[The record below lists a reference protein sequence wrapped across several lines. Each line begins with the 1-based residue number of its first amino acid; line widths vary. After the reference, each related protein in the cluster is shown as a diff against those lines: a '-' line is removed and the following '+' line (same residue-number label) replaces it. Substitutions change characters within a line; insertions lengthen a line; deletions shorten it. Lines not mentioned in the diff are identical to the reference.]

1 MPVAVAR
8 EPDPEP
14 AARQIQC
21 PRCGV
26 ANENDRRFCARC
38 GLGFVGP
45 RLHDAGPGGP
55 PPPPERLSWWRRIFR
70 PAPNTRRA
78 ARVAYRQSLPLRYRA
93 IRWVLALAGVGVLIG
108 GLSVIGRNPVGWAV
122 DRWNDLR
129 GTTIQVTGLQAHTE
143 PEAAAPDAA
152 PLLLDNFANTGWTVP
167 WTATPAPDP
176 LLATCR
182 DPADPTML
190 GMPPSVVIALPQA
203 VTLNQVAVAA
213 GLPKDDSRRAEQY
226 RPKTLQLAFTD
237 GTCQRVELADVDTL
251 QTLPLDPVGTGG
263 VRIWVV
269 DAYPPASDQPQ
280 DIATLAEIRLFQ
292 RP

>member
-1 MPVAVAR
+1 
-8 EPDPEP
+8 
-14 AARQIQC
+14 
-21 PRCGV
+21 
-26 ANENDRRFCARC
+26 
-38 GLGFVGP
+38 
-45 RLHDAGPGGP
+45 
-55 PPPPERLSWWRRIFR
+55 
-70 PAPNTRRA
+70 
-78 ARVAYRQSLPLRYRA
+78 
-93 IRWVLALAGVGVLIG
+93 VLALAGVGVLIG

-143 PEAAAPDAA
+143 PDPAAPGAAEATGAPAATSSASAPPTPSTDAA